1 MKQHVWY
8 IGLLSLALVSSCSS
22 SAFVVKES
30 RVIPEDFAGMV
41 HAGSTRTDEE
51 YALLND
57 MGVSWVLATFY
68 WGSIEPQQGAW
79 NFSHYD
85 SFVERAKQD
94 GKKIIAVLAYDT
106 PWMYSDEDKNKS
118 DPHIRSKD
126 IPKYLNFVETT
137 ILRYQD
143 KVDAWSVW
151 NEPNVARFWK
161 GSKQEFIALTK
172 AAIQKIREIAPEA
185 TILGGA
191 FSGLPTI
198 PFVSESYVG
207 YVKALFE
214 SGAMDQASGVSFHP
228 YSTNPQGAAA
238 LYDRMVDLLTPYG
251 FQDKIWITEVGYPT
265 HGLYPTRVSEEKQ
278 PAYVIQTLSTL
289 AARGARVICWYEMF
303 DKYNRGDKRT
313 ADSEHYFG
321 LLYPNYE
328 RKPGATA
335 YGLAARYIGGMTY
348 QPQSLSRDGVPSSV
362 VAYYFEGENNHA
374 TLIIWKNSGK
384 QTLRLLLPGTGHLLH
399 DPATGSTRSL
409 ETQITLNIGSMPSVI
424 TWNTSGEPPSISK

>member
-1 MKQHVWY
+1 MKKHLWY
-8 IGLLSLALVSSCSS
+8 MGLVSLVFFSACSS
-22 SAFVVKES
+22 STFIVKES

-41 HAGSTRTDEE
+41 HAGNTRTDEE

-68 WGSIEPQQGAW
+68 WGSIEPQQGVW
-79 NFSHYD
+79 NFSNYD

-106 PWMYSDEDKNKS
+106 PWMYSDEDKKKPN
-118 DPHIRSKD
+118 PHIRSKD
-126 IPKYLNFVETT
+126 ISKYLSFVEAT
-137 ILRYQD
+137 ILRYRD

-161 GSKQEFIALTK
+161 GSKQEFVMLTK

-185 TILGGA
+185 TILAGA
-191 FSGLPTI
+191 LSGLPTI

-214 SGAMDQASGVSFHP
+214 SGAMEQATGVAFHP
-228 YSTNPQGAAA
+228 YSTNPQGTAK
-238 LYDRMVDLLTPYG
+238 LYDKMVDLLTPYG

-278 PAYVIQTLSTL
+278 PAYVIKTMSTL
-289 AARGARVICWYEMF
+289 AARGAQLICWYEMF
-303 DKYNRGDKRT
+303 DKYNREDKRT

-321 LLYPNYE
+321 LVYPNYE
-328 RKPGATA
+328 PKQGAMA
-335 YGLAARYIGGMTY
+335 YGLVSRYIGGMTY
-348 QPQSLSRDGVPSSV
+348 QPQALLRDGVPSSV
-362 VAYYFEGENNHA
+362 VSYYFEGESNRA
-374 TLIIWKNSGK
+374 TLIVWKNSGK
-384 QTLRLLLPGTGHLLH
+384 QMLRLSLPGTEHVLH
-399 DPATGSTRSL
+399 DPVTGSQRTL
-409 ETQITLNIGSMPSVI
+409 ETQTTLSIESMPSII
-424 TWNTSGEPPSISK
+424 TWTMNGESPSISK